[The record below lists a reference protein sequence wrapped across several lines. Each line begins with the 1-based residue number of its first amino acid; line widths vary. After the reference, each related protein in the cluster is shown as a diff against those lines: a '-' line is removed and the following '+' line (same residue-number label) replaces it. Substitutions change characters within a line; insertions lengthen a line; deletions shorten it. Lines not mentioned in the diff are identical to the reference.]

1 MPALIG
7 KVAIVIGNG
16 TPEHRSVA
24 VALAESGADI
34 AVAGNSGIAEVLLHS
49 IANEVWALGRRSAVT
64 GTGAPDAQ
72 SFAQAVASAIEEL
85 GRCDVV
91 VRVEPVMSA

>member
-7 KVAIVIGNG
+7 KVAVVIGNG

-34 AVAGNSGIAEVLLHS
+34 AIAGNAGAPEVLLHS
-49 IANEVWALGRRSAVT
+49 IANEIWAIGRRSMVVGLIGDDALSFSLAV
-64 GTGAPDAQ
+64 GKAA
-72 SFAQAVASAIEEL
+72 EEL
-85 GRCDVV
+85 GRSDLV
-91 VRVEPVMSA
+91 VRVDAVLSA